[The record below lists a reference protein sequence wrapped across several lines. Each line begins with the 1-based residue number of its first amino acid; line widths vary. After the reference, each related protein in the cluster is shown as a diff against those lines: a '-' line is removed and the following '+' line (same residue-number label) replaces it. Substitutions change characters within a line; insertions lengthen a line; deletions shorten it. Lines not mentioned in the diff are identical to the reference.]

1 MAEPIVLASSL
12 AGRVE
17 LIRGRR
23 SRPALDVKFVPAH
36 SAVDL
41 DSGSWISYIA
51 WADKDD
57 VHDRWHIGVTPD
69 FVTRDELQHLPTL
82 QANSESAARA
92 WLVLLGQTWLR
103 LVDDHAST
111 ASSPRVVYPGTTGHQ
126 CRQPDHPLME

>member
-1 MAEPIVLASSL
+1 VAEPIVLASSP

-36 SAVDL
+36 PAVDRHS
-41 DSGSWISYIA
+41 DRWTSYIA

-57 VHDRWHIGVTPD
+57 AHDRWHIGVTPD
-69 FVTRDELQHLPTL
+69 FVTRDELQHLPAL

-92 WLVLLGQTWLR
+92 WLELLGQTWLR

-111 ASSPRVVYPGTTGHQ
+111 ASLPRVVYPGTHRHQ
-126 CRQPDHPLME
+126 

>member
-1 MAEPIVLASSL
+1 MAEPIVLASSP

-23 SRPALDVKFVPAH
+23 SRPALDVKFVPAQ

-69 FVTRDELQHLPTL
+69 FVTRDELQHLPAL
-82 QANSESAARA
+82 QATGETAARA